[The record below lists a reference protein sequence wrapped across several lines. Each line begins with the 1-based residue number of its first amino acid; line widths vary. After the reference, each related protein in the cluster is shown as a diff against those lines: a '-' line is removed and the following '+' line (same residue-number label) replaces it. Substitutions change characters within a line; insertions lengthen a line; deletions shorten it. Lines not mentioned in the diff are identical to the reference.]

1 MFYPSLTLL
10 EVSSDYI
17 GALVRSFDWEI
28 HVYIFALL
36 PCKSD
41 TKQKKLPKHVSV

>member
-17 GALVRSFDWEI
+17 GVPVGPLTWK
-28 HVYIFALL
+28 YIFDLL
-36 PCKSD
+36 PGKSD
-41 TKQKKLPKHVSV
+41 AKQKIAKTREFLF